1 MSPALFASHS
11 PYFHSLFS
19 PYFPLYFLTFPYRL
33 LLHYP
38 LITLTLPYLITGGDI
53 SYAMGY
59 MAVWDFFLNM
69 ISPISSKVLYLTT
82 VGNHESDYP
91 NTGN

>member
-1 MSPALFASHS
+1 M
-11 PYFHSLFS
+11 
-19 PYFPLYFLTFPYRL
+19 
-33 LLHYP
+33 
-38 LITLTLPYLITGGDI
+38 IGGDI

-91 NTGN
+91 NSGNQHHIHPLILFSLYFFVFGNLPSFVICHTSHPISLNLIF